1 MMAPSNAKMMANA
14 IWMMNVHRTHH
25 QNSPREARP
34 LNVAYFFQKRMN
46 ASPVVGRLV
55 ERSGQC
61 EEAAGPLWL
70 RLRCAV
76 LRLLLV
82 VSGRIAVLRCAV
94 LRRAILGCLLAVVG
108 CAVLRCLLA
117 VIILTVGAVTAIL
130 LGLLRVLR
138 IILVGVRH

>member
-1 MMAPSNAKMMANA
+1 MCTEPTTR
-14 IWMMNVHRTHH
+14 IRRGRRGLERGVLF
-25 QNSPREARP
+25 PEADER
-34 LNVAYFFQKRMN
+34 LADG
-46 ASPVVGRLV
+46 AVVGRLV

-94 LRRAILGCLLAVVG
+94 LRRAILGCLLAV
-108 CAVLRCLLA
+108 
-117 VIILTVGAVTAIL
+117 IILTVGAVTAIL